1 MRLSN
6 KIVLASTNTDKLREF
21 KSLFTAYPGIEV
33 VSATGHIRNADKLGF
48 AEKFDTYLENASAKA
63 RLANMG
69 SHYPTLADDSGLEV
83 DALGGKPGARSR
95 RYAQIPGY
103 PSRTEQDRANIELLL
118 SEMKKSGNA
127 SRNARF
133 VATLVLIIEGISVH
147 ATGILEGTIAE
158 APRGQMGFGYD
169 PIFIPNGSNQ
179 TLGEIAES
187 AKNAISHR
195 AKALT
200 ELMNQVR
207 ARGIIFAKP

>member
-1 MRLSN
+1 
-6 KIVLASTNTDKLREF
+6 
-21 KSLFTAYPGIEV
+21 
-33 VSATGHIRNADKLGF
+33 
-48 AEKFDTYLENASAKA
+48 
-63 RLANMG
+63 
-69 SHYPTLADDSGLEV
+69 
-83 DALGGKPGARSR
+83 
-95 RYAQIPGY
+95 
-103 PSRTEQDRANIELLL
+103 
-118 SEMKKSGNA
+118 MKKSGNA